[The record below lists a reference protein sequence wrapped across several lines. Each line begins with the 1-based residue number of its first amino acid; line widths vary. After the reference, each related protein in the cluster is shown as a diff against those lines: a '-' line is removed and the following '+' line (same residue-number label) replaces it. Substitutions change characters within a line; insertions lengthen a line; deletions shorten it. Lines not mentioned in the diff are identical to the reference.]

1 MTMLLRMF
9 YELLLV
15 TSFYGIHGYTN
26 AEKKALL
33 MTGFTDLPRETI
45 DGNVTVESGS
55 IPTWL
60 NGL

>member
-1 MTMLLRMF
+1 MLLRLF
-9 YELLLV
+9 SQLLLV

-45 DGNVTVESGS
+45 DSKVTVESGS
-55 IPTWL
+55 IPT
-60 NGL
+60 

>member
-1 MTMLLRMF
+1 MLLRMF

-15 TSFYGIHGYTN
+15 TSFFGIHGYTN

-45 DGNVTVESGS
+45 DS
-55 IPTWL
+55 
-60 NGL
+60 